1 MSEPIRRKRP
11 NVASDHPRRRAER
24 TIDRVKRRRARMLKA
39 GEVPTTHEGHVPE
52 ELRDSARGVRLQK
65 ALAGLGIASRR
76 HCETLIAEGHVQV
89 NGQLVTGLP
98 AWVDPASDVIALDG
112 VELNPGARRGHAT
125 EVGVVVVA
133 LHKPRHVLCTT
144 ADPAGRKQV
153 ADLVQLPP
161 GFAQRLFPVGR
172 LDAESTG
179 LVLLT
184 NDGELGNRLTHPRY
198 RVPKQYRVMVKGAV
212 SPEQF
217 ELLRNGVYV
226 PTGDDGEGPA
236 RKMKAHSLT
245 MGPLQKDRLR
255 GDRTTL
261 ALTLTEG
268 RNLDL
273 FRFFARVG
281 LRVRRLQRVAIGPV
295 TLKGLAIGKWRL
307 LEPREVNELRAAI
320 GLEKARRKRK
330 AAGGQRKPGARR
342 GNPAPGPAPEPN
354 Q

>member
-1 MSEPIRRKRP
+1 
-11 NVASDHPRRRAER
+11 
-24 TIDRVKRRRARMLKA
+24 MLKA
-39 GEVPTTHEGHVPE
+39 GETPPSHEGHVPE
-52 ELRDSARGVRLQK
+52 EFRDSARGVRLQK
-65 ALAGLGIASRR
+65 ALASLGIASRR

-98 AWVDPASDVIALDG
+98 AWVNPATDVIALDG
-112 VELNPGARRGHAT
+112 VELNPGARRGHAP
-125 EVGVVVVA
+125 EVGGVVVA

-153 ADLVQLPP
+153 IDLVQLPP
-161 GFAQRLFPVGR
+161 GFAPRLFPVGR

-198 RVPKQYRVMVKGAV
+198 RVPKQYRVIVKGAV

-217 ELLRNGVYV
+217 DLLRNGVYV

-236 RKMKAHSLT
+236 RKMKAHTLT
-245 MGPLQKDRLR
+245 LGPLQKDRLR
-255 GDRTTL
+255 GDRTTVS
-261 ALTLTEG
+261 LTLTEG

-320 GLEKARRKRK
+320 GMEKTRRKRK
-330 AAGGQRKPGARR
+330 KGTGGKGKSASNARGKPQSK
-342 GNPAPGPAPEPN
+342 PESKPN
-354 Q
+354 ADA